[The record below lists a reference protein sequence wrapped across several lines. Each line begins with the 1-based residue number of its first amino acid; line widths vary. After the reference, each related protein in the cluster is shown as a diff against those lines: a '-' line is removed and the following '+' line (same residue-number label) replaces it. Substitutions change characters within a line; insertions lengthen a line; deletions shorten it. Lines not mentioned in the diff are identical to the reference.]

1 MKYHMSDITLN
12 DRLQALD
19 DKFGIDFK
27 QGIIDEEA
35 INQSFPSQKEL
46 RSSETGNEVADV
58 LDKLYASQQRTEI
71 LDLLSKEETVE
82 KIEALMEASGKS
94 ADEISADLQG
104 AGLEVVE
111 KLDELLDKSQSQG
124 FAAKIDAERKVSEQD
139 PDKGDQGRG

>member
-1 MKYHMSDITLN
+1 MSDITLN
-12 DRLQALD
+12 DRLRNLD
-19 DKFGIDFK
+19 DKFGSDFK

-35 INQSFPSQKEL
+35 IKQSFPSQEEL
-46 RSSETGNEVADV
+46 RSSETGNEIADG
-58 LDKLYASQQRTEI
+58 LDELFASQQRGEV

-104 AGLEVVE
+104 ADLKVVE
-111 KLDELLDKSQSQG
+111 KLDELLEQSQSQG
-124 FAAKIDAERKVSEQD
+124 FAAKLDSERKAAEQD